1 MKVETSLAPMNKY
14 EQRAAQERKAAL
26 RSSMKIWSA
35 GAALIVVAA
44 AILALSS
51 SATSRSWSKSTILIV
66 ILLLV
71 LRIVS
76 RRSSSKLPRAA
87 EPDPQSKLKL
97 D

>member
-1 MKVETSLAPMNKY
+1 MNKY

-26 RSSMKIWSA
+26 RSSMKIWSG

-51 SATSRSWSKSTILIV
+51 SATSRSWSKSMILVV
-66 ILLLV
+66 ILLLG

-76 RRSSSKLPRAA
+76 RRSSGKRSRAA
-87 EPDPQSKLKL
+87 EPDPESRLKL